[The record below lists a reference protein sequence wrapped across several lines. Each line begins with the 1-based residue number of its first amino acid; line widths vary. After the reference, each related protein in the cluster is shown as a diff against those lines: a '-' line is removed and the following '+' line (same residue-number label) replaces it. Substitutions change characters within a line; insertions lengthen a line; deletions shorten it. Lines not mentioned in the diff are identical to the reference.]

1 MIAGVNEKLE
11 KTRNKI
17 KIAVDL
23 LWARYGVVA
32 GGVSVT
38 LNLLDGFMELHSDF
52 EMWLIVAQDN
62 KNIFNKY
69 RKDSRFHHYICK
81 LESANRKQSVIYQNL
96 LLCKILKQIDAD
108 ICFEPNN
115 FMPIIFK
122 GNKKYVTLVHDM
134 QAFHYPEYFSLLK
147 NIWLRINWKNTIRH
161 SSRVV
166 TISQY
171 VKKDILWHYSVS
183 EKKINVIYNPV
194 EIEEKDVVQFDVIS
208 RRYGIKPDEYYY
220 TVSSLA
226 PHKNLGTL
234 ITMMAKY
241 KNKLNGKKLVI
252 SGVGEGKDRR
262 KIEDLLDKRKINKDV
277 ILTGFVSNAVR
288 NTLYKNCAAFLFP
301 SIFEGFGMPAVEA
314 ISLGT
319 PVITTRETSLPE
331 VTQNEAFY
339 VDNPFDSREWAEK
352 ISDIQPKKYYMNFEI
367 YKKEYAAQKYMD
379 VFREVVGE

>member
-1 MIAGVNEKLE
+1 MIEGVNGRLE
-11 KTRNKI
+11 KTGNRI

-38 LNLLDGFMELHSDF
+38 LNLLDGFMKLHSDF
-52 EMWLIVAQDN
+52 EMWLIVTQDN
-62 KNIFNKY
+62 KKIFDKY
-69 RKDSRFHHYICK
+69 RKDRRFHHYVCK
-81 LESANRKQSVIYQNL
+81 IGSANRKQSVIYQNL
-96 LLCKILKQIDAD
+96 LLYKIVKQIDAD
-108 ICFEPNN
+108 ICFEPDN

-122 GNKKYVTLVHDM
+122 GNKKYVALIHDM

-183 EKKINVIYNPV
+183 KKKIDVIYNPV
-194 EIEEKDVVQFDVIS
+194 EIEENDVVPFDAIS
-208 RRYGIKPDEYYY
+208 RRYGIKPDGYYY

-234 ITMMAKY
+234 IDMMVKY

-252 SGVGEGKDRR
+252 SGVGEGKDKR
-262 KIEDLLDKRKINKDV
+262 KIEDLLDERKIKKDV
-277 ILTGFVSNAVR
+277 VLTGFVSNAVR

-314 ISLGT
+314 ISFGA

-331 VTQNEAFY
+331 VTQNQAIY
-339 VDNPFDSREWAEK
+339 VDNPFDSRGWAEK
-352 ISDIQPKKYYMNFEI
+352 IFDIQQKTYHMNFEI

-379 VFREVVGE
+379 VFREALRE